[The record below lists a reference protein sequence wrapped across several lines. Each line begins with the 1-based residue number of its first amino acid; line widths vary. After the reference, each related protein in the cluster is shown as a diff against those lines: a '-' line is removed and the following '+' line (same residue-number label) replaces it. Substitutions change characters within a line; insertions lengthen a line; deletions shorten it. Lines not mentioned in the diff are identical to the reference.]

1 MQARDGVASELLL
14 QSLGFSVEEGTVL
27 IEEIKQGWP
36 ARSPDMNWLDQ
47 FVWGFMASELRYIS
61 VRTRDGL
68 VRAIKKIWREKITP
82 DFCKKSCDH
91 YFKQGSPT
99 CPWWEWGGTDPATG
113 KKSKNPCKC
122 KGHGTLEQIIKLKG
136 DRVSFA
142 RTSDGAS
149 D

>member
-1 MQARDGVASELLL
+1 MKLL

-47 FVWGFMASELRYIS
+47 FVWGFMANELRYIS

-99 CPWWEWGGTDPATG
+99 CPWWEWGGTDPA
-113 KKSKNPCKC
+113 
-122 KGHGTLEQIIKLKG
+122 
-136 DRVSFA
+136 R
-142 RTSDGAS
+142 
-149 D
+149 